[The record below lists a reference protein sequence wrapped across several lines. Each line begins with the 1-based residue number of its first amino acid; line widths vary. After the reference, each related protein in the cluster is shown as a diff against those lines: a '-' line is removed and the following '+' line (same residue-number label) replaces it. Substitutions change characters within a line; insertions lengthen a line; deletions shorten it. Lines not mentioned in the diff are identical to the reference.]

1 MSRNPYDQAS
11 RYAAKMDPAGFL
23 CWLLRV
29 MALPLP
35 FRGWLDTRT
44 LPFPGEPDRICDT
57 VAWLGQAAALSWA
70 VVVEFCYEPDER
82 MFGRLLTY
90 LGRLWLERRPDGAQS
105 SRFHVGAVVV
115 NLTGQGSTSGDMQ
128 LQGTGLRTL
137 LHVEERN
144 LADEDATA
152 TLDGV
157 ASGALAWSVLPWIPL
172 MRGGADSGILQRWKE
187 LAAAEPDPRRRSDYG
202 GLALVF
208 AEAAGRRVAWHDAL
222 KEWNM
227 TESQQVLEWIAE
239 GEAKGER
246 KNKVAYLLRVLQRKF
261 PPGPPP
267 ELVSIIQ
274 STTDSTLLTRWFDA
288 AFDAQS
294 LDDFR
299 RAMTA

>member
-1 MSRNPYDQAS
+1 MSRNRYDQAS
-11 RYAAKMDPAGFL
+11 RYAAKLDPTGFL
-23 CWLLRV
+23 CWLLQV
-29 MALPLP
+29 LALPLP

-44 LPFPGEPDRICDT
+44 LPFPGEADRICDT
-57 VAWLGQAAALSWA
+57 VAWLGQAPGLSCA
-70 VVVEFCYEPDER
+70 VVVEFCSEPDER

-90 LGRLWLERRPDGAQS
+90 LGRLWLERRPDGEQNG
-105 SRFHVGAVVV
+105 RFHVGAVVV
-115 NLTGQGSTSGDMQ
+115 NLTGQGSTSREMQ

-137 LHVEERN
+137 LQIEERN
-144 LADEDATA
+144 LADEDAAA

-157 ASGALAWSVLPWIPL
+157 ASGALARCVLPWVPL
-172 MRGGADSGILQRWKE
+172 MRAGADSGILQRWKE
-187 LAAAEPDPRRRSDYG
+187 LAAAEPDSRRRSDYG

-208 AEAAGRRVAWHDAL
+208 AEAAGRRVARHDAL

-246 KNKVAYLLRVLQRKF
+246 KNKVDYLLRVLRRKF

-274 STTDSTLLTRWFDA
+274 STTDSTLLTRWFD
-288 AFDAQS
+288 
-294 LDDFR
+294 
-299 RAMTA
+299 